1 VSAGDLCARLAGDQL
16 AVVAAAGAVQAQM
29 TAGRLLTV
37 LAEPYPVLG
46 VESHLS
52 VAAGLVE
59 HASDADASL
68 SRAELALQR
77 ARRLGPAQP
86 PQWYDEATAAL
97 LRRRLSI
104 EQDLPGALGRGEFDL
119 LFQPILELPRR
130 RAVGIE
136 ASLRWRRPGLGTV
149 PGVEFLGVVD
159 QLGLHEQIGTWTLSA
174 ACRQLSDLQRDVW
187 LVANVSTA
195 HLAGPGFPETVIGVL
210 NAHGVAPSQL
220 VVQFTFSDEDAA
232 TARAITDNLITVRT
246 HGVRTALDG
255 FGAHATSLS
264 RLRTLPLDIVK
275 LDRRIFD
282 ATPGGPDH
290 HDSVVAAVVNLAEQ
304 LGVEVAVSGVRTEPE
319 LRASVNAGCRLGQG
333 DLFCPPAVTER
344 LEAYLDSH
352 RSATF

>member
-1 VSAGDLCARLAGDQL
+1 
-16 AVVAAAGAVQAQM
+16 
-29 TAGRLLTV
+29 
-37 LAEPYPVLG
+37 VLG

-52 VAAGLVE
+52 VAAGLAE
-59 HASDADASL
+59 YPGDGDADTAL

-77 ARRLGPAQP
+77 VRRAPGPAQP

-130 RAVGIE
+130 HTVGIE

-149 PGVEFLGVVD
+149 PGVEFIGLVD
-159 QLGLHEQIGTWTLSA
+159 QLGLHEQIGTWLLSA
-174 ACRQLSDLQRDVW
+174 ASRQLEELRSAGRDLW
-187 LVANVSTA
+187 LVVNVSPA
-195 HLAGPGFPETVIGVL
+195 YLAGPGFPDTVNGVL
-210 NAHGVAPSQL
+210 NAHGVPPSQL
-220 VVQFTFSDEDAA
+220 VVQFTFSNEDAA

-246 HGVRTALDG
+246 QGVRTALDG

-290 HDSVVAAVVNLAEQ
+290 HDSVVAAVVHLAEQ

-333 DLFCPPAVTER
+333 DLFCPPAVPER
-344 LEAYLDSH
+344 LEAYLDTH